1 VQGDRVVSIAGGV
14 KLVPDTHELS
24 RVGINFREAIYL
36 LGAEIDRED
45 EAIGGVGIRSVRQ
58 GNEGS
63 ISHDDDSV
71 GDATQV
77 RGRRRPERVQ
87 CDACSS
93 GPNPIDCEEGRA
105 IAGNEQKSVFHSQTS
120 RTDWSCER
128 IRYKRIPYI
137 HPINDPSVGKSIWP
151 STRQKKVFRIVIIGQ
166 VIAIRLTGTA
176 TVKEGTYK
184 RALSPRR
191 LPN

>member
-45 EAIGGVGIRSVRQ
+45 EAIGGVGIRIVRQ
-58 GNEGS
+58 GNESG

-71 GDATQV
+71 GDAAQV

-87 CDACSS
+87 GDACS
-93 GPNPIDCEEGRA
+93 GRPNAIDCEEGRA

-120 RTDWSCER
+120 RTDWPCER
-128 IRYKRIPYI
+128 VRYQRIPYI
-137 HPINDPSVGKSIWP
+137 HPINDPSIARSIWP
-151 STRQKKVFRIVIIGQ
+151 PTREKKIFRVVIVGQ

-191 LPN
+191 LLN